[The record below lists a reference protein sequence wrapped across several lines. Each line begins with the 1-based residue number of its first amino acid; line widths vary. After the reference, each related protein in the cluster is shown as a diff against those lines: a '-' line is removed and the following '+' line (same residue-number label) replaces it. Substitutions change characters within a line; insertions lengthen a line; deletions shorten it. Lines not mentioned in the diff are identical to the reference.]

1 MAYKALVFGVG
12 DLYPKLKPLYDAEI
26 KKGTFTV
33 AASVK
38 DLNGFKK
45 LAGKL
50 SDFDIVILST
60 RENLQSR
67 IKFLETQGFS
77 RNRIIDGRV
86 FKIANLDFPRLIN
99 EGVACGTYPG
109 ATFQL
114 NIYVRYPQSHIFR
127 HGTVEFN
134 LGQKSYAVNGI
145 LEGSGII
152 DIKNFSSIARH
163 TTFAMGDNQS
173 HNYHNVATF
182 PMSSCDWALPEEL
195 KPPQGKCRIEIG
207 NDVWIGRGCFLKSM
221 NINKPLVIGDGAVIA
236 ADSVVVKSVPPYAI
250 VGGNPAQIIKYRF
263 PPEYIKALQ
272 RIKWW
277 DWDID
282 KVYENHKYFA
292 DVEKFIAMHDKE

>member
-12 DLYPKLKPLYDAEI
+12 DLFPNLKPFYDAAI
-26 KKGTFTV
+26 KKGIFTI
-33 AASVK
+33 AAAVK
-38 DLNGFKK
+38 DLNEFKK

-67 IKFLETQGFS
+67 MKFLETQGFS

-86 FKIANLDFPRLIN
+86 FKIANLDFPRLLE
-99 EGVACGTYPG
+99 EGVAYGTWPG

-127 HGTVEFN
+127 HGTVRFN

-195 KPPQGKCRIEIG
+195 KPPKGKCKIEIG

-263 PPEYIKALQ
+263 PPEYIEALQ

-282 KVYENHKYFA
+282 KVYENHKYFS
-292 DVEKFIAMHDKE
+292 DVEKFIAMHDK